1 MSEPVS
7 EDRIG
12 AIPARLGHSQAARAA
27 REQVFP
33 IRSQAIHAPEIDGVS
48 EAGSPDLVVPANSAR
63 REHIPLGILYMVGAT
78 IVFAT
83 SSAASKWLVA
93 SYPIGEVLFTRT
105 AVALVTCALF
115 IMPQTGLTVFRTQRL
130 RHHVMRSVSQGF
142 SQTFLLIAFS
152 LMPLAGAIAIN
163 FSSPLFATL
172 VSALLLKETV
182 GLVRWAALLVGF
194 CGVLIVANP
203 GAETFQIGAL
213 FALANAVLYGSVTAG
228 VRRMTATESA
238 ETLILYQLALLT
250 ALFALLLP
258 LGWVTPTPVDAAW
271 IAFNGISNAVGQY
284 WWTRALHLAP
294 ASAVAPFFYLS
305 LVWAS
310 VLGFAIWGEVPTM
323 SLVVGSAVVVA
334 SGLFLLW
341 RESNARQAKLPA
353 TE

>member
-1 MSEPVS
+1 
-7 EDRIG
+7 
-12 AIPARLGHSQAARAA
+12 
-27 REQVFP
+27 
-33 IRSQAIHAPEIDGVS
+33 
-48 EAGSPDLVVPANSAR
+48 VPASSVR

-78 IVFAT
+78 IVFAA

-182 GLVRWAALLVGF
+182 GFVRWAALLVGF

-271 IAFNGISNAVGQY
+271 IAFNGVSNAVGQY

>member
-1 MSEPVS
+1 MSEAAS
-7 EDRIG
+7 TDLTL
-12 AIPARLGHSQAARAA
+12 PAQA
-27 REQVFP
+27 P
-33 IRSQAIHAPEIDGVS
+33 
-48 EAGSPDLVVPANSAR
+48 R
-63 REHIPLGILYMVGAT
+63 REHVPLGIAYMIGAT
-78 IVFAT
+78 IVFAA

-105 AVALVTCALF
+105 AVALATCALF
-115 IMPQTGLTVFRTQRL
+115 ILPQTGLGVFRTRRL
-130 RHHVMRSVSQGF
+130 RHHVLRSVSQGF

-182 GLVRWAALLVGF
+182 GLARWAALLVGF

-203 GAETFQIGAL
+203 GAEAFQIGAL

-228 VRRMTATESA
+228 VRGMTATESA
-238 ETLILYQLALLT
+238 ETLTLYQLTLLT
-250 ALFALLLP
+250 GLFALLLP
-258 LGWVTPTPVDAAW
+258 LGWAMPTPVDAGW
-271 IAFNGISNAVGQY
+271 IVFNGVSNAVGQY

-310 VLGFAIWGEVPTM
+310 ILGFAIWGEVPTLA
-323 SLVVGSAVVVA
+323 LVLGSGVVVA